1 MAKNA
6 EANGYNWYDLD
17 PQLDFIN
24 QEMNNDMDYWF
35 KRNTEVPSVA
45 DYKQLTDPTKAA
57 YAFEEAFERCG
68 AATCRM
74 ETRQNAAKEYYN
86 LYSGSTY
93 EGNYTPNS
101 VSISAPNTSNV
112 DTSSSSSTTATT
124 SSSSSSGLGIL
135 STILTA
141 FSKIGNYLNGS
152 STDDSSSSSSS
163 TTKSGNS
170 NLGNS
175 MQNAASNA
183 SSNSTTTA
191 SGTFTSNY
199 TPATGTSNGNAKQR
213 QLVSI
218 AESILGKDNYAD
230 GENTSKRT
238 QVGQGWSDCSSFAE
252 WVYKNGLGID
262 IGTDTNSQINSSQ
275 LTVVDR
281 NPGGMPDTSKL
292 QGGDLMFYRTTA
304 TKMSQ
309 SPWNSRTDN
318 VGHVEI
324 YDGRGNTI
332 GHGSGIGPKV
342 QELTGYVNAMTNNCT
357 QPYIETV
364 RFKDI
369 SQYDDATSS
378 TSSGISSSS
387 KLSSKIST
395 NVVGSGSGLGSKMF
409 NRYGSTKSSSA
420 LLKYKAPKNEGA
432 GSGIKAN
439 KPKNNSPKFKNYRGG
454 ASDIAEQSKQMLTS
468 IQTNA
473 QNNSTTIS
481 AELLAKLIESIAKI
495 LEKIANNTAPVNKI
509 YEVLA
514 DYVTKSA
521 TSKAATTA
529 AVTANAASQ
538 SKESDEIDQNIS
550 NLVATLASIAKG

>member
-1 MAKNA
+1 
-6 EANGYNWYDLD
+6 
-17 PQLDFIN
+17 
-24 QEMNNDMDYWF
+24 
-35 KRNTEVPSVA
+35 
-45 DYKQLTDPTKAA
+45 
-57 YAFEEAFERCG
+57 
-68 AATCRM
+68 
-74 ETRQNAAKEYYN
+74 
-86 LYSGSTY
+86 
-93 EGNYTPNS
+93 
-101 VSISAPNTSNV
+101 
-112 DTSSSSSTTATT
+112 
-124 SSSSSSGLGIL
+124 
-135 STILTA
+135 
-141 FSKIGNYLNGS
+141 
-152 STDDSSSSSSS
+152 
-163 TTKSGNS
+163 
-170 NLGNS
+170 
-175 MQNAASNA
+175 
-183 SSNSTTTA
+183 
-191 SGTFTSNY
+191 
-199 TPATGTSNGNAKQR
+199 
-213 QLVSI
+213 
-218 AESILGKDNYAD
+218 
-230 GENTSKRT
+230 
-238 QVGQGWSDCSSFAE
+238 
-252 WVYKNGLGID
+252 
-262 IGTDTNSQINSSQ
+262 
-275 LTVVDR
+275 
-281 NPGGMPDTSKL
+281 
-292 QGGDLMFYRTTA
+292 MFYRTKA
-304 TKMSQ
+304 SNVGL

-378 TSSGISSSS
+378 SNTNAKTKS
-387 KLSSKIST
+387 KFTT
-395 NVVGSGSGLGSKMF
+395 NIVGGGSGLGDRMF

-420 LLKYKAPKNEGA
+420 LLKYKAPKNEGAGA

-509 YEVLA
+509 YEVLS
-514 DYVTKSA
+514 DYANKSIA
-521 TSKAATTA
+521 SQAATTS
-529 AVTANAASQ
+529 AVAANAASQ